1 MHFKKPLRRAVMRR
15 NNRSAPKPF
24 DFRKAFSSKEETLK
38 SLLLGDQAA
47 GHPVAQGTGSEM
59 HWADMLKTMLPARYQ
74 VSPAIVV
81 DSEGR
86 QSDEIDLII
95 RDAHFSPL
103 LFNVGR
109 DLYVP
114 AESVYAVFEIKPTIN
129 GRNLD
134 YASGK
139 VTSVRKLTR
148 TSAPF
153 GWAQGS
159 MHRQDLPTIIGGML
173 AQRSDYTPPFGAAFH
188 RALDGQEND
197 GLLDIGCV
205 LSTGVFERSSET
217 GAVGV
222 FENGETSLVE
232 FVLRL
237 LRRLQ
242 ALGSAPALDY
252 GAYMRWVGD
261 DAQPEDQNP

>member
-1 MHFKKPLRRAVMRR
+1 MRR
-15 NNRSAPKPF
+15 NNREAAQTF
-24 DFRKAFSSKEETLK
+24 DFRGAFSSKEASLK

-47 GHPVAQGTGSEM
+47 GHPVVQGTGSEM
-59 HWADMLKTMLPARYQ
+59 HWADMLKTMLPSRYQ
-74 VSPAIVV
+74 LSPAIVV

-103 LFNVGR
+103 LFDVGR
-109 DLYVP
+109 HLYVP
-114 AESVYAVFEIKPTIN
+114 AESVYAVFEIRPKIN
-129 GRNLD
+129 RRNLD

-139 VTSVRKLTR
+139 VASVRKLTR

-153 GWAQGS
+153 GLAQGS
-159 MHRQDLPTIIGGML
+159 MHRQGLPTIIGGML
-173 AQRSDYTPPFGAAFH
+173 AQRSDYTPPFGDAFH
-188 RALDGQEND
+188 RALDGQD
-197 GLLDIGCV
+197 GHGLLDIGCV
-205 LSTGVFERSSET
+205 LSTGVFERSIET

-222 FENGETSLVE
+222 YENGETSLVE

-252 GAYMRWVGD
+252 GAYMRWVSD
-261 DAQPEDQNP
+261 DA